1 MNEYISSLPT
11 YNIVISKEKFK
22 TWFPLIMGTLYTL
35 YGWWDYLNFGY
46 RCFGLYRYS
55 LTQGTLS

>member
-35 YGWWDYLNFGY
+35 YGWWDYLDVYHIKNP
-46 RCFGLYRYS
+46 L
-55 LTQGTLS
+55 LI